1 MTEGYTSI
9 TGALKR
15 GCSSMDVA
23 KKLSKRIDKTFRN
36 LWMTPYRMV

>member
-9 TGALKR
+9 TGALKH
-15 GCSSMDVA
+15 GFSSMDA
-23 KKLSKRIDKTFRN
+23 AEELSKKVDGISRD